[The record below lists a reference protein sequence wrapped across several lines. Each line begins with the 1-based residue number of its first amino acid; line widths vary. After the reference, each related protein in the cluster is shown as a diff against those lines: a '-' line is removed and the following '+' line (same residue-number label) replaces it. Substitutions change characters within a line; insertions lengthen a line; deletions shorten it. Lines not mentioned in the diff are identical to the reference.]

1 MSEAERALAWYL
13 DLMRIPHEREVVFAP
28 PRKWRADFR
37 VGKLLIEVEGGSWT
51 AGRHVRGAGFEA
63 DCEKYAEA
71 MLLGYR
77 VLRVTPAMISDGRA
91 IDYIIKLVGEQ
102 DVAKS

>member
-1 MSEAERALAWYL
+1 MSEAERTLAWYL
-13 DLMRIPHEREVVFAP
+13 DLMQIPYEREVVFAP

-37 VGKLLIEVEGGSWT
+37 VGTLLIEVEGGMWT
-51 AGRHVRGAGFEA
+51 NGRHTRGSGFEA
-63 DCEKYAEA
+63 DCVKYAEA

-91 IDYIIKLVGEQ
+91 IDYVIKLMR
-102 DVAKS
+102 

>member
-1 MSEAERALAWYL
+1 MSEAEHALAWQL

-37 VGKLLIEVEGGSWT
+37 IGNLLIEVEGGVWT
-51 AGRHVRGAGFEA
+51 AGRHTRGSGFEA
-63 DCEKYAEA
+63 DCEKYAKA

-77 VLRVTPAMISDGRA
+77 VLRVTPAMIDDGRA
-91 IDYIIKLVGEQ
+91 IDYIMRLTNERTNQ
-102 DVAKS
+102 S